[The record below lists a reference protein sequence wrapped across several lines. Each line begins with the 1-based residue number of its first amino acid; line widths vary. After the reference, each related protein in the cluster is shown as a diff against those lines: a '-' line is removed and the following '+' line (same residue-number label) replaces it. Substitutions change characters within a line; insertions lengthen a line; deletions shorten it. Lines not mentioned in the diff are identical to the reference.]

1 MSTALFVYFY
11 IFVSQRYLTKCVWV
25 RSCEG
30 RLPEDMS
37 LTILDVDGLYEIG
50 GDKPPKLS
58 GDKELDMDLAVGHS
72 FLREV
77 VNQATWIKWKR
88 AELGSVGDNLD
99 ETRGI
104 QKEIKSREKV
114 IQEMFK
120 TMPGSKTNPNETAGK
135 SDCYEGIVSHVKKCW
150 ESLSKDWHGL
160 NNLCSAILDDLDGR
174 GIAVSVSME
183 PLHLASDG
191 SEDVTLLGG
200 KCNSEMETESIS
212 GCTFSDPKTTQPVE
226 NIAQESIGRN
236 VGSLKIGRS
245 KKGSTASS
253 TKGLPNKDKAQLS
266 CAR

>member
-1 MSTALFVYFY
+1 MSIFTY
-11 IFVSQRYLTKCVWV
+11 FVSQRYLTKCVWG
-25 RSCEG
+25 RTCAG

-50 GDKPPKLS
+50 GDKPPKVS
-58 GDKELDMDLAVGHS
+58 GDKELDMDLAAGHS

-114 IQEMFK
+114 IQEMSK

-135 SDCYEGIVSHVKKCW
+135 SDCYEGIVNHVNECW

-160 NNLCSAILDDLDGR
+160 NNLCSAILDDLEGR
-174 GIAVSVSME
+174 GMAVSVSME
-183 PLHLASDG
+183 PVQPAFDG
-191 SEDVTLLGG
+191 SEDATLLGG
-200 KCNSEMETESIS
+200 KCYSEMETESIS
-212 GCTFSDPKTTQPVE
+212 GCPFSDPKTTQPLE
-226 NIAQESIGRN
+226 NNAQEAIGRN
-236 VGSLKIGRS
+236 VGSMKRGRS
-245 KKGSTASS
+245 RKGSALRSI
-253 TKGLPNKDKAQLS
+253 KGLPNKDKVQLS